1 MTARERFVGRHAELA
16 DLGAWMTAACSG
28 AGGVALICG
37 PPGIG
42 KTRLVEEVTSA
53 SAGTAQVVWGRAVDD
68 LGAPPL
74 WPWRRILRALP
85 TVEAA
90 AAQALNGVDL
100 ARQTSVDTDA
110 ARFQLAAT
118 CTDALLRHAQD
129 QPLVLVLEDLHWAD
143 EATLALLVHVAGELV
158 EAPILVIGTYRDGA
172 SAALDAAIPDLLRL
186 PGVHTQSLRPLSEEE
201 VGTYLQGSR
210 SQPVAADVACTV
222 HQRCGGN
229 PLYLRTLDRLISA
242 DGLSAAE
249 GGVELRHLA
258 EVTVGRLDSTVR
270 ELVEAASVIGEEVEL
285 AVIAAVTGKP
295 LPKVS
300 ARLDIASRN
309 GVLISLPDLPGR
321 WRFAHALVRDGVYA
335 DLAPSVR
342 ARLHARTAQALEPSA
357 ERDHTLA
364 GVVAGHWL
372 RAAGDQQ
379 TLRRASHW
387 ATRAASSAT
396 GTLAFGESAKFLTM
410 ALDALN
416 RADASTEERCDLLLD
431 LSAAQFRSGQLRL
444 AVERATQAADL
455 GQQLE
460 RPDLV
465 AAAALTVHDVNVPDL
480 LAPMES
486 LCERVLTTHGDPPPT
501 RTTSRLLSARSSM
514 VADSGRFT
522 EALPLAVEALR
533 RARACDD
540 AQALIDAT
548 RARMKIEPLG
558 ISTQERLQL
567 GELAI
572 DLAGKSGQ
580 PLTQLWGHKWRM
592 EAALDMGEM
601 NLVNAESAQV
611 QGLATTTRLPL
622 IRWHDRRLRA
632 SLAVLQGRFD
642 HALTLN
648 DEAARINTHEL
659 TDDSIAH
666 GLTYAF
672 LLQLALMSGDTSRM
686 TPRMWDIVAAPPEIP
701 IILVSRPLVLL
712 MLGRRD
718 EAQALY
724 EGLRPLAAVPNF
736 ATMAQGVPLNM
747 VHLVEEFDD
756 VSTAEVLLSLMRK
769 MTPTSAAGLGIFCS
783 GSSARELGRLALVCG
798 DYEEAIAQLQG
809 AVEVN
814 IRIGARPY
822 VAHAR
827 HELAEGLLGRGDPA
841 DLPTVLTLTRQ
852 SADEAARLGMPG
864 AVAAATHLHD
874 RASLL
879 TRETDPLT
887 PREREICD
895 LLVEGLNNRG
905 IAADLVLSERTVE
918 SHVRNIL
925 AKLNLSNRH
934 EIATW
939 ALRRIPAP

>member
-1 MTARERFVGRHAELA
+1 
-16 DLGAWMTAACSG
+16 MTAACSG
-28 AGGVALICG
+28 AGGVALVCG

-100 ARQTSVDTDA
+100 ARQTSLDTDA
-110 ARFQLAAT
+110 ARFHLAAT
-118 CTDALLRHAQD
+118 CTDALLRQAQD

-143 EATLALLVHVAGELV
+143 EATLALLVHVAGELA
-158 EAPILVIGTYRDGA
+158 ESPILVIGTYRDGA
-172 SAALDAAIPDLLRL
+172 SGALDAAIPDLLRL

-210 SQPVAADVACTV
+210 SKPVAADVARAV

-229 PLYLRTLDRLISA
+229 PLYLLTLDRLIDA
-242 DGLSAAE
+242 EGLSAAE
-249 GGVELRHLA
+249 GDVELRHLA
-258 EVTVGRLDSTVR
+258 QVMVGRLDSTVR
-270 ELVEAASVIGEEVEL
+270 GLVEAASVIGEEAEL
-285 AVIAAVTGKP
+285 AVIAAVSGKP
-295 LPKVS
+295 LPEVS
-300 ARLDIASRN
+300 DGLDIASRN
-309 GVLISLPDLPGR
+309 GVLISLPDSPGR

-357 ERDHTLA
+357 ERDHALS

-372 RAAGDQQ
+372 RAADDAL
-379 TLRRASHW
+379 TLRRAAGW
-387 ATRAASSAT
+387 ATRAASAAT
-396 GTLAFGESAKFLTM
+396 RTLAFGESAKFLTM
-410 ALDALN
+410 ALDALS
-416 RADASTEERCDLLLD
+416 RASASPEERCELLLD
-431 LSAAQFRSGQLRL
+431 LSAAQFRSGQLRR
-444 AVERATQAADL
+444 AIERATQAADL
-455 GQQLE
+455 GEQLE

-465 AAAALTVHDVNVPDL
+465 AAAALTVHDVSVPDL
-480 LAPMES
+480 LPPMKS
-486 LCERVLTTHGDPPPT
+486 LCERGLTTPGDPLPT
-501 RTTSRLLSARSSM
+501 RTTSRLLSARSS
-514 VADSGRFT
+514 VGADEGRFT

-533 RARACDD
+533 QARACNDP
-540 AQALIDAT
+540 QALIDAT

-558 ISTQERLQL
+558 ISSQDRLQL
-567 GELAI
+567 GQLAI
-572 DLAGKSGQ
+572 DLASESGQ

-601 NLVNAESAQV
+601 SVVNAESAQV

-632 SLAVLQGRFD
+632 SLAVLRGRFD

-648 DEAARINTHEL
+648 DEAARIAMHEL
-659 TDDSIAH
+659 TDDSMAH
-666 GLTYAF
+666 SLSYAF
-672 LLQLALMSGDTSRM
+672 LLQLALMSGDTSWV
-686 TPRMWDIVAAPPEIP
+686 TPRMWGIVAAPPEIP

-712 MLGRRD
+712 MLGRRE

-736 ATMAQGVPLNM
+736 ATMAQGVLLNM
-747 VHLVEEFDD
+747 VHLVEEFSDAA
-756 VSTAEVLLSLMRK
+756 TAEVLLNLMRQ
-769 MTPTSAAGLGIFCS
+769 MTPTTAAGVGIFCS
-783 GSSARELGRLALVCG
+783 GSSARELGRLALVCR
-798 DYEEAIAQLQG
+798 DYAEAIAQLQE

-814 IRIGARPY
+814 TRIGARPY

-864 AVAAATHLHD
+864 AVAAATRLHD
-874 RASLL
+874 RATIL
-879 TRETDPLT
+879 TQQADPLT

-895 LLVEGLNNRG
+895 LLVEGLNNRR

-918 SHVRNIL
+918 THVRNIL